1 MKQDLNKNFDFGY
14 ERVTEEEKTDKVG
27 AVFDSVSQKYD
38 LMNDLM
44 SLGLHRFWKRFAMMH
59 TGLTEGMSALDV
71 AGGTGD
77 LASSLCQQV
86 GKKGTVV
93 LTDINFNMLINGRSK
108 LLDQG
113 KLNQINLIQS
123 NAESLPFVN
132 DSFDCITIGF
142 GLRNITNKEKALTS
156 IMQVIK
162 PGGRLLILEFSKPN
176 ELISPFYDFY
186 SFSVLPKLG
195 DWVVNDADSYQ
206 YLAESI
212 RMHPDQKKLKA
223 MMETIGFSNCEYFNL
238 TGGIVALH
246 IGYKI

>member
-14 ERVTEEEKTDKVG
+14 ERVTEEEKTEKVG

-132 DSFDCITIGF
+132 DSFNCITIGF

-186 SFSVLPKLG
+186 SFNVLPKLG